1 MNFNDLYRKI
11 QAIDEG
17 QVVETGTTGT
27 LDSPLMGECGDMMS
41 GPSQS
46 PKQSDSVTMNVS
58 MNGSGAGG
66 IRDLMGILKSIE
78 QGGHDHDH
86 DEVDL
91 AFGED
96 TPGSDATT
104 TPNPEVAPVSSVIP
118 TGDDLASKGG
128 NEVEKVNGGGN
139 PYTNVGESLTAKL
152 SQMYHEI
159 KEAKEK
165 EPEGLYS
172 SKRHETDGQRIA
184 RLAKEKREAEKKERM
199 RNNFNDEM
207 ERE

>member
-17 QVVETGTTGT
+17 QVAECGSTGS
-27 LDSPLMGECGDMMS
+27 LDSPLMGECGDMMG
-41 GPSQS
+41 GPSQA

-78 QGGHDHDH
+78 QGGGQEHDHDH
-86 DEVDL
+86 GHEHDEISL
-91 AFGED
+91 AFGE
-96 TPGSDATT
+96 TIPGSDATT
-104 TPNPEVAPVSSVIP
+104 TPNPEVAPVSAVIP

-152 SQMYHEI
+152 SQMYEEI
-159 KEAKEK
+159 KFK
-165 EPEGLYS
+165 
-172 SKRHETDGQRIA
+172 
-184 RLAKEKREAEKKERM
+184 
-199 RNNFNDEM
+199 
-207 ERE
+207 

>member
-17 QVVETGTTGT
+17 QVAETGTTCT

-41 GPSQS
+41 GPSQA

-78 QGGHDHDH
+78 QGGGHDHDHDHGH

-96 TPGSDATT
+96 VPGSDATT

-152 SQMYHEI
+152 TQMYEEI
-159 KEAKEK
+159 K
-165 EPEGLYS
+165 
-172 SKRHETDGQRIA
+172 GQ
-184 RLAKEKREAEKKERM
+184 
-199 RNNFNDEM
+199 
-207 ERE
+207 